1 VAVAAGPLIHLGTRC
16 GSIDEFVERFAP
28 FATEDSLV
36 MPTASEVAPG
46 TEGRFV
52 IHLKDRTPVMSGR
65 CRVEEVRPVSGGGG
79 AGRMVMRVRLL
90 GMDEPSR
97 NVHKQLLACKRPAP
111 AAPPAPAAA
120 ALAPKPPSLRIVRSP
135 TLLGTSAPPLA
146 PPKPPTGPP
155 PLATAASSAAIGT
168 AATLIGTIAPPL
180 PAPQPQPPPLSPPV
194 LGDEL
199 EKTMPSIKVP
209 ETQAPSAA
217 FTLPANPLSDLEA
230 SDLASFIECTLF
242 ESQVDPDAPLESEPE
257 DGAKAPNALAEDAA
271 DAPAAPRVAAPTAT
285 AIVARPE
292 PAAAAAAEAEAL
304 PAQAQLRARM
314 MHAAPYALCTVMGVI
329 VGALLRSSPAQP
341 PPARPAHDVQAAA
354 ALAAVAPAPAAA
366 PAAPPAPPP
375 PAAAA
380 TAAAAEAPA
389 PVAAPPPSR
398 KAPTATG
405 TCAVSVTSEPP
416 EAQVLWGAKALGQ
429 TPLKEA
435 AVPCGAA
442 VLTLRHERYKEVK
455 RALTASPARP
465 LVVSERLH
473 RPNGVLLLTSS
484 PPRAVFT
491 VNQLEV
497 GPAPRKVSEW
507 RYETVH
513 VEAKLPGYLPWKRT
527 LYLKEEVTKLS
538 AQLVSAKPDTR
549 GAMRMPGRR

>member
-52 IHLKDRTPVMSGR
+52 IHLKDRSPVMSGR
-65 CRVEEVRPVSGGGG
+65 CRVEEIRPVSGGGG
-79 AGRMVMRVRLL
+79 SGRMVMRVRLL

-111 AAPPAPAAA
+111 APPPAPAAV
-120 ALAPKPPSLRIVRSP
+120 APKPPSLRIIRSP
-135 TLLGTSAPPLA
+135 TLLGTSAPAIATPKA
-146 PPKPPTGPP
+146 PPGPP

-180 PAPQPQPPPLSPPV
+180 PTSQQPRPTSIT
-194 LGDEL
+194 GEEL
-199 EKTMPSIKVP
+199 EKTMPSIKLP
-209 ETQAPSAA
+209 ELQAPSAA

-230 SDLASFIECTLF
+230 NDLASFIECTLF
-242 ESQVDPDAPLESEPE
+242 ESQVDPDAAPEGEPDE
-257 DGAKAPNALAEDAA
+257 GAKVPNALAEDAA
-271 DAPAAPRVAAPTAT
+271 EAPVAPRPAAQTAT
-285 AIVARPE
+285 AIVSRPE
-292 PAAAAAAEAEAL
+292 PATAAAAEAL
-304 PAQAQLRARM
+304 SAQAQLRARM
-314 MHAAPYALCTVMGVI
+314 MHAAPYALCTVMGVL

-341 PPARPAHDVQAAA
+341 PPARPARDT
-354 ALAAVAPAPAAA
+354 LAATAPAAKATAPAAA
-366 PAAPPAPPP
+366 PAAPAAPSAPA
-375 PAAAA
+375 PAAAEPA
-380 TAAAAEAPA
+380 PAPAAEAPT
-389 PVAAPPPSR
+389 PVEAPPPAR
-398 KAPTATG
+398 RAPAG
-405 TCAVSVTSEPP
+405 AGVCAVSVTSEPP
-416 EAQVLWGAKALGQ
+416 EAQVLWGAKSLGQ

-435 AVPCGAA
+435 AVPCGAS
-442 VLTLRHERYKEVK
+442 VLTLRHERYREVK
-455 RALTASPARP
+455 RGLTASPASP

-473 RPNGVLLLTSS
+473 RPNGVLMLTST
-484 PPRAVFT
+484 PPRAIFT

-497 GPAPRKVSEW
+497 GPAPRKVNEW
-507 RYETVH
+507 RYETIH

-527 LYLKEEVTKLS
+527 LYLREEVTKLS